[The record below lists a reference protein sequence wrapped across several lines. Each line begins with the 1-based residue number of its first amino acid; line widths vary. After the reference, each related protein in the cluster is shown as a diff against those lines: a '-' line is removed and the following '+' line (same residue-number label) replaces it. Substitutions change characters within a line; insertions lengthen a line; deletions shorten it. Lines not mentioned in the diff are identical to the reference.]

1 MSSRSTDLRRLKM
14 KLSTLSKICAFEQL
28 LLLLI
33 KEAEKKATS
42 KWKSFVRGVK
52 TVIYTFMVIR
62 ILVAIYL
69 KVKNK
74 DA

>member
-1 MSSRSTDLRRLKM
+1 MT
-14 KLSTLSKICAFEQL
+14 LSTLVKLRALEQML
-28 LLLLI
+28 LLFL
-33 KEAEKKATS
+33 KETEKKATS
-42 KWKSFVRGVK
+42 KWKSFVKGVK

-62 ILVAIYL
+62 IMVAIYL

>member
-1 MSSRSTDLRRLKM
+1 M
-14 KLSTLSKICAFEQL
+14 L
-28 LLLLI
+28 LLFL
-33 KEAEKKATS
+33 KETEKKATS
-42 KWKSFVRGVK
+42 KWKSFVKGVK

-62 ILVAIYL
+62 IMVAIYL